1 MRPQPRRPAG
11 ARDRARLQERPR
23 QVRQDG
29 QGVDQEVRH
38 VTVVTSR
45 ASDVTHSTTGI
56 VTSRTLRGR
65 VVYFSPLMIT
75 YTVVRDFVCKLVEIY
90 IIIVIKKFH
99 VF

>member
-45 ASDVTHSTTGI
+45 ASDVTHSTRDSD
-56 VTSRTLRGR
+56 VTDLARSRSLFFPSHDYIYSSTRFR
-65 VVYFSPLMIT
+65 V
-75 YTVVRDFVCKLVEIY
+75 
-90 IIIVIKKFH
+90 
-99 VF
+99 